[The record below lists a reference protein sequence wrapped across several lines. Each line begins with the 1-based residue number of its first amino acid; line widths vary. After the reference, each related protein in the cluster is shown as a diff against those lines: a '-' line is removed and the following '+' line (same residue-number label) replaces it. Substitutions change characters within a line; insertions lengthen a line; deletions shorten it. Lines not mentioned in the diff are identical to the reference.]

1 MMIENAD
8 YFVRL
13 IKMPPHTDGMVSPN
27 SDGTFNMYLSQDKFR
42 PELIDDYIH
51 EYEHI
56 DDDDFYNGKPIAVIE
71 GEEP

>member
-13 IKMPPHTDGMVSPN
+13 VPLPPQVGGMVSPN
-27 SDGTFNMYLSQDKFR
+27 EDGTFNVYLSEHKSR
-42 PELIDDYIH
+42 EELIDDYIH

-56 DDDDFYNGKPIAVIE
+56 DNDDFYNGMPIEEIE
-71 GEEP
+71 K